1 MKFPILFAIFLIFQ
15 GIEISNSFTINCDY
29 WIYSLPI
36 IGSVYECYTTNIP
49 TSSGITV
56 TNVTGTHLD
65 GKNNNDVTSVQING
79 NWILSFVPRNFS
91 NFFPNIKAIL
101 IYYTTIETLFGD
113 EFDEFPQLEFL
124 AFYYFNLTT
133 ISSKLF
139 EKTPKMVYVDFGYNM
154 IERVGHDLF
163 TPLNVTQLQ
172 SVYFHNNRCINRYVQ
187 NGNTT
192 AIISLINELR
202 EKCPFNDEFPSTTT
216 TTSLTTTTIK
226 NLFCTNE
233 SIEDFVCDL
242 KDSMIEVQQ
251 NLVTKDEKIEGLEN
265 KLLELQA
272 QIQIKDQKIEE
283 IQSESREK
291 FENVESRMQ
300 WLEEELLRLTTH
312 PCACK

>member
-1 MKFPILFAIFLIFQ
+1 MKFPILFAIFLISQ
-15 GIEISNSFTINCDY
+15 GIKISNSFTINCDY
-29 WIYSLPI
+29 RTNSLLV
-36 IGSVYECYTTNIP
+36 IGSVYLCETTNIP

-65 GKNNNDVTSVQING
+65 GKNNNDVTCVGILG
-79 NWILSFVPRNFS
+79 NWTLSFVPRNFS

-101 IYYTTIETLFGD
+101 IVYTTIETLFGD
-113 EFDEFPQLEFL
+113 EFDEFPQLEYF
-124 AFYYFNLTT
+124 AFYYSNLTT

-139 EKTPKMVYVDFGYNM
+139 EKTPKMVCVFFGYNM

-172 SVYFHNNRCINRYVQ
+172 RIYFDNNRCINRYVE

-202 EKCPFNDEFPSTTT
+202 EKCPFDDEFPSTTT
-216 TTSLTTTTIK
+216 TTSLTTTTNE
-226 NLFCTNE
+226 NLFCTNK

-242 KDSMIEVQQ
+242 KDSMIEVQE
-251 NLVTKDEKIEGLEN
+251 NLMTKDEKIEELEK
-265 KLLELQA
+265 KLLELQV
-272 QIQIKDQKIEE
+272 QIQIKDQKIEN
-283 IQSESREK
+283 I
-291 FENVESRMQ
+291 ESRMQ
-300 WLEEELLRLTTH
+300 WLEEEMLRLTTH